1 MQEAKSRQSD
11 YLLKLRGLQKRN
23 TQYFSSERTMKSQ
36 QKEPPLIISPASS
49 S

>member
-1 MQEAKSRQSD
+1 MQEAKPRQSD

-23 TQYFSSERTMKSQ
+23 TQYFSSERAIKSQ

-49 S
+49 